1 VTKRVTLLVIANR
14 AAGKLG
20 YFQNILDGP
29 EADLVKEEVATEATA
44 VIAMTEEIPD
54 ADQGAQEEIA
64 VRARQGKSIA
74 ERVVV
79 TDVMRDHLTEEVVTE
94 IAATTTDVITKSA
107 DVVRVAAQVE
117 TTRMT
122 T

>member
-1 VTKRVTLLVIANR
+1 M
-14 AAGKLG
+14 
-20 YFQNILDGP
+20 
-29 EADLVKEEVATEATA
+29 KEEVATEATA

-54 ADQGAQEEIA
+54 ADQGAQEEII
-64 VRARQGKSIA
+64 VRARQGTIA
-74 ERVVV
+74 ERVAV

-107 DVVRVAAQVE
+107 DAVRVAVQVE

>member
-1 VTKRVTLLVIANR
+1 VTKRVTLLVIANH

-20 YFQNILDGP
+20 YFKNILDGP

-54 ADQGAQEEIA
+54 ADQGAQEEII
-64 VRARQGKSIA
+64 VRARQGTSIA

-79 TDVMRDHLTEEVVTE
+79 TVVMIDHLTEEVVTE

-122 T
+122 S

>member
-1 VTKRVTLLVIANR
+1 MDIFK
-14 AAGKLG
+14 
-20 YFQNILDGP
+20 FILDGP

-107 DVVRVAAQVE
+107 DAVRVAVQVE